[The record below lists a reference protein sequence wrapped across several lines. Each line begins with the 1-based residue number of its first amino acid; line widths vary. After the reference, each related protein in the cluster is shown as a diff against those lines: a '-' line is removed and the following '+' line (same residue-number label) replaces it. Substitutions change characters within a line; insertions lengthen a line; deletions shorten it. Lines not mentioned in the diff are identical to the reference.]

1 MKTIIWP
8 VLVLGLVLSL
18 GGCVAPSQLY
28 VGKSV
33 SAEHVISLAPG
44 VDQSGTWSTFDV
56 ELAYRSLLQ
65 GDLLELAVQGGLSQ
79 HYEIMYTRV
88 NLFFL
93 ELYLLDG
100 QNKVL
105 ETVFLPTSALMRTDD
120 TFQTQRTLQVPAGTR
135 GISFGYRGVAS
146 ELEDSTSFDFR
157 PMMKN

>member
-56 ELAYRSLLQ
+56 ELVPLPVA
-65 GDLLELAVQGGLSQ
+65 GGS
-79 HYEIMYTRV
+79 
-88 NLFFL
+88 
-93 ELYLLDG
+93 
-100 QNKVL
+100 
-105 ETVFLPTSALMRTDD
+105 P
-120 TFQTQRTLQVPAGTR
+120 
-135 GISFGYRGVAS
+135 
-146 ELEDSTSFDFR
+146 
-157 PMMKN
+157 